1 MSLKCKTFKSI
12 DHLKKFLILKQN
24 KYSNL
29 GTWGGFIKTNAMKGN
44 NYTISQEYLTRL
56 ENECLIEK
64 IAKLEKELAQKE
76 LAIKMLKKNLELVN
90 N

>member
-1 MSLKCKTFKSI
+1 
-12 DHLKKFLILKQN
+12 
-24 KYSNL
+24 
-29 GTWGGFIKTNAMKGN
+29 MKGN